1 MYAAD
6 NPFRF
11 STKWQDD
18 ETGLIYYGERYYSS
32 ALGRFINRDPIEE
45 AGGVNLYGFVGN
57 NAVNS
62 VDVLGMGD
70 DDDVWVLDK
79 MTVTGSNSNGGGGGI
94 FIHYSGRGVRPPPVK
109 HMPDSP
115 TLPPGLSYQGGFPE
129 FFGISDVD
137 PLSELV
143 GSDALTTQ
151 LGFEVTDS
159 SGVNLDALRDTV
171 PQVTDSFSSDGYASA
186 MKTNP
191 ATVMRMLAPAPN
203 GTPRTR
209 APNSGAYDDQA
220 SAATR
225 NPNVGFDSY
234 SVDRSFK
241 TPNEAAIYAAKVA
254 AGTPDIKKYLSTT
267 EYGAGIYLNK
277 KDGAFYLTPIT
288 EGAANHWY
296 VMGNVISKYENPLFT
311 QIIEGRQADFQMVS
325 FFHTHPTGDRFSG
338 GDADF
343 IRTLNLQTGYVLT
356 PNRGLLVLPH
366 ETAQT
371 GYPYPVSYLKGL
383 PVNGYP

>member
-1 MYAAD
+1 
-6 NPFRF
+6 
-11 STKWQDD
+11 
-18 ETGLIYYGERYYSS
+18 
-32 ALGRFINRDPIEE
+32 
-45 AGGVNLYGFVGN
+45 
-57 NAVNS
+57 
-62 VDVLGMGD
+62 MGD

-209 APNSGAYDDQA
+209 APNNAGGGYWSQVGSYFGNYMLGVAESPWTLLKGVGRGYAEIGGLVGDATTGQFWRDLGTMATNPGATA
-220 SAATR
+220 
-225 NPNVGFDSY
+225 V
-234 SVDRSFK
+234 
-241 TPNEAAIYAAKVA
+241 
-254 AGTPDIKKYLSTT
+254 STVQV
-267 EYGAGIYLNK
+267 GAGVVT
-277 KDGAFYLTPIT
+277 GTVASF
-288 EGAANHWY
+288 
-296 VMGNVISKYENPLFT
+296 
-311 QIIEGRQADFQMVS
+311 ADAETWAILWVEQ
-325 FFHTHPTGDRFSG
+325 
-338 GDADF
+338 
-343 IRTLNLQTGYVLT
+343 
-356 PNRGLLVLPH
+356 LLVQSRFL
-366 ETAQT
+366 
-371 GYPYPVSYLKGL
+371 VL
-383 PVNGYP
+383 